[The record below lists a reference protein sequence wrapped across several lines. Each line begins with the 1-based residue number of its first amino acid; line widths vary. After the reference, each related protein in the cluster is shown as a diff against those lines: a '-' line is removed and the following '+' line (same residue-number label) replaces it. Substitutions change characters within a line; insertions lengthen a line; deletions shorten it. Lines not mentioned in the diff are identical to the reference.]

1 MQYSEQGIVTA
12 THNVNGISLTSATA
26 LVKLDATHI
35 AIYAADC
42 SDEGA
47 LLLLFDLK
55 FGMTVATR
63 RLKVFSNPPVLY
75 CSSSNRVLLL
85 CVVQNLVV
93 VPYILQPSLLWNLIG
108 QNGHASES
116 KCQPLVVSWSSKQVA
131 PDAAAAALE
140 KQRPKNPLKF
150 RKAEINQ
157 LADSLWQ
164 SDASFCRLFDELLPL
179 LKEDNDV
186 QGVCLLLSHVK
197 DLPEKWQADLLN
209 FFLRHSSEHVDEQ
222 ESQRLALLL
231 SIPYSDV
238 VLLSHLRKTLTTKST
253 LKLLR
258 YLAALLQERQW
269 LQENGGGGGGEKTP
283 EIDQI
288 VDWISLILDAHH
300 NELLIAGADVH
311 VQQLV
316 QQLSRLV
323 AERYDFLDCLG
334 QSEALIQLL
343 QKKKKP
349 PANRR
354 KDWYAIEVVR
364 LL

>member
-12 THNVNGISLTSATA
+12 SHNVDGISLSSAAA

-35 AIYAADC
+35 AIYAADS

-63 RLKVFSNPPVLY
+63 RLKVFCNPPMLH
-75 CSSSNRVLLL
+75 CSSANKVLLL

-108 QNGHASES
+108 QNQVAELKS
-116 KCQPLVVSWSSKQVA
+116 QPQVVSWSGSGSATEAVQRS
-131 PDAAAAALE
+131 
-140 KQRPKNPLKF
+140 RPKNPLKF
-150 RKAEINQ
+150 RKSEIDQ
-157 LADSLWQ
+157 LAESLWQ

-179 LKEDNDV
+179 LKDDKDLD
-186 QGVCLLLSHVK
+186 GICLLLSHVR

-209 FFLRHSSEHVDEQ
+209 FFLRQSNDQLDSIYDDEQ
-222 ESQRLALLL
+222 QSQRLALLL

-238 VLLSHLRKTLTTKST
+238 VLLTHLRKTLTTSCT

-269 LQENGGGGGGEKTP
+269 LQQEENGDDDQFPK
-283 EIDQI
+283 IDRI
-288 VDWISLILDAHH
+288 VDWISLVLDAHH
-300 NELLIAGADVH
+300 NELLVASADVQ
-311 VQQLV
+311 VQSLIQQLNRMV
-316 QQLSRLV
+316 T
-323 AERYDFLDCLG
+323 ERYEFLDCLG

-343 QKKKKP
+343 QRKKKP
-349 PANRR
+349 PTNRR